1 MKIIKDRQ
9 HHQSTKHF
17 LFFEGENG
25 CGFSFDCDK
34 YGKVD
39 QDKLSDAA
47 KSNYDDCI
55 VNSDGSVEESVQSW
69 TEPAIGLCKCGG
81 KVELKDFTNSCESC
95 GKDYNSSGQ
104 QLAPRE
110 QWGEETGEH
119 PADIARIR

>member
-1 MKIIKDRQ
+1 MEIIKERQ

-34 YGKVD
+34 FGKVD

-55 VNSDGSVEESVQSW
+55 VNGDGSVEESVQNW
-69 TEPAIGLCKCGG
+69 IEPAIGLCLCGG
-81 KVELKDFTNSCESC
+81 RVELEGFTNTCESC